1 LPDLRAC
8 LAVLA
13 ALLIAVGA
21 RAEEIVPDDLDA
33 LPHADVVIL
42 GEVHDN
48 PWHHE
53 NQARAVAS
61 MQPVALVFEMLT
73 PEQAARVTPDLR
85 RDADALSRALDW
97 DASGWPDFAMYAPIF
112 AAAPLASII
121 GGALPRD
128 QVRRVMTEP
137 AAAVFGPDAAVYG
150 LDQALSPRDQ
160 ALREAE
166 QMAAHCNALPADVL
180 PGIVA
185 AQRLR
190 DAVMARAVV
199 EARAASG
206 GPIVVI
212 TGTGH
217 ARNDQGIP
225 AALRHAAPAL
235 SVLSVGQLERGD
247 VGEPPPHDFW
257 IVTEAAARQDPCA
270 GFDAQGG

>member
-1 LPDLRAC
+1 M
-8 LAVLA
+8 AVLLFA
-13 ALLIAVGA
+13 PGA
-21 RAEEIVPDDLDA
+21 WAKEIVPDDLDV
-33 LPHADVVIL
+33 LRRADVVIV

-53 NQARAVAS
+53 NQARAVAAL
-61 MQPVALVFEMLT
+61 QPVALVFEMLT

-85 RDADALSRALDW
+85 RDPDALSRALDW
-97 DASGWPDFAMYAPIF
+97 DSSGWPDFAMYAPIF
-112 AAAPLASII
+112 AAAPKASII
-121 GGALPRD
+121 GGGLPRD

-137 AAAVFGPDAAVYG
+137 AESVFGADAAVYG
-150 LDQALSPRDQ
+150 LDQALSAPDQ

-199 EARAASG
+199 EAHAAYG

-212 TGTGH
+212 AGTGH
-217 ARNDQGIP
+217 ARNDRGIP
-225 AALRHAAPAL
+225 ANLRQAAPVL

-247 VGEPPPHDFW
+247 LREPPPHDFW

-270 GFDAQGG
+270 GFDPQGS